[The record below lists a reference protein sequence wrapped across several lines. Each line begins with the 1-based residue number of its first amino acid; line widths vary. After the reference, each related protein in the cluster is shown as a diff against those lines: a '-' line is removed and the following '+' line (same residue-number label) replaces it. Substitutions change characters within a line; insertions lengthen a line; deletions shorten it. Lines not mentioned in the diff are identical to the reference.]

1 MPATSGTLTPA
12 GVPPH
17 PTETTHPATAAP
29 LTINNTASTP
39 LDDPNPHLPPPVPVS
54 DPVFTWGTH
63 SAADF
68 THSLEATYSEVVHWR
83 RNCFT
88 VPLGKAGKEFV
99 GVLSSLFQAFASA
112 STLESV
118 ALKAAT
124 VLPILLLQKPHRAS
138 KTKEHITCIERRMK
152 KWKEGNLNDLVL
164 EGRTIQCRLPNHK
177 SHKAKEKLARS
188 FANLMFAGKCKAALD
203 LLSSSDKG
211 GILHLDD
218 PSDPNTPGSPTV
230 RDVLISKHPTGHSAN
245 ADCILPSAP
254 SEVHPVIFESIDAKA
269 IRSATMRISG
279 SAGPSGLDAQDWRRL
294 CTSFK
299 GASADLCNALA
310 STARRICTSLVDPKS
325 ISPLLACRLIALDK
339 SPGVRPIGIGDT
351 ARRIIAKAVLSVVR
365 SDVQDASGCLQLCGG
380 QISGIEAAVHAV
392 RTAFDSDESEAAL
405 LVDASNAFNALNRQV
420 ALQNIR
426 RSCPPI
432 ATALINT
439 YRAPTELF
447 VDGDALLSQEGTTQ
461 GDPLAM
467 PMYAIATI
475 PLIKKLE
482 GNNKQVWYADD
493 SAAVGKLTDLRTW
506 WDKLVTAGPDFGY
519 FANPSKTW
527 LITKQGRHAD
537 AITTFADTGVNVTPD
552 GRPYLGTAIGSQ
564 EYVEAHTKLKVDEWL
579 SCVNHLTDIA
589 KTQPHAAFAALTHGL
604 MSKWTYL
611 SRTTPGISHIMEPLD
626 ESLRCK
632 LLPALT
638 GRPPP
643 SDLEC
648 SLFALPARL
657 GGLGIGVPS
666 RNADRELQS
675 SLLITSALRD
685 HILSQDDE
693 YGYEIIAKQL
703 QSKATIRN
711 ANKERSSEDANDL
724 TDLLPSS
731 LLRAMTLAK
740 EKGSSTWLTALPL
753 AEHGF
758 TLHKGAFHDA
768 LALRYGWTPSK
779 LPAKCDCG
787 NSFSVEH
794 ALSCA
799 KGGFPSIR
807 HNEIRDLTATLLTE
821 VCNDVR
827 IEPELQPVTD
837 EALSGATANLQDGAR
852 LDIAANGFWGGRFE
866 RTYLDVR
873 VFNPH
878 APSNRHTQLSSCYR
892 KHEREKKRA
901 YEQRVREVE
910 HATFT
915 PLVMAATGGLA
926 NEANI
931 FYKRLASKL
940 ALKWDTLYSSTLCWL
955 RCHLSFSLLRSSI
968 QAIRGARSSRGHPIK
983 SPTAIDL
990 VTSETNI
997 SPDC

>member
-1 MPATSGTLTPA
+1 M
-12 GVPPH
+12 
-17 PTETTHPATAAP
+17 
-29 LTINNTASTP
+29 
-39 LDDPNPHLPPPVPVS
+39 
-54 DPVFTWGTH
+54 
-63 SAADF
+63 
-68 THSLEATYSEVVHWR
+68 
-83 RNCFT
+83 
-88 VPLGKAGKEFV
+88 
-99 GVLSSLFQAFASA
+99 
-112 STLESV
+112 
-118 ALKAAT
+118 
-124 VLPILLLQKPHRAS
+124 
-138 KTKEHITCIERRMK
+138 
-152 KWKEGNLNDLVL
+152 
-164 EGRTIQCRLPNHK
+164 
-177 SHKAKEKLARS
+177 
-188 FANLMFAGKCKAALD
+188 
-203 LLSSSDKG
+203 
-211 GILHLDD
+211 
-218 PSDPNTPGSPTV
+218 
-230 RDVLISKHPTGHSAN
+230 
-245 ADCILPSAP
+245 
-254 SEVHPVIFESIDAKA
+254 
-269 IRSATMRISG
+269 
-279 SAGPSGLDAQDWRRL
+279 
-294 CTSFK
+294 
-299 GASADLCNALA
+299 
-310 STARRICTSLVDPKS
+310 
-325 ISPLLACRLIALDK
+325 
-339 SPGVRPIGIGDT
+339 
-351 ARRIIAKAVLSVVR
+351 
-365 SDVQDASGCLQLCGG
+365 
-380 QISGIEAAVHAV
+380 
-392 RTAFDSDESEAAL
+392 
-405 LVDASNAFNALNRQV
+405 
-420 ALQNIR
+420 
-426 RSCPPI
+426 
-432 ATALINT
+432 
-439 YRAPTELF
+439 
-447 VDGDALLSQEGTTQ
+447 
-461 GDPLAM
+461 
-467 PMYAIATI
+467 
-475 PLIKKLE
+475 
-482 GNNKQVWYADD
+482 
-493 SAAVGKLTDLRTW
+493 
-506 WDKLVTAGPDFGY
+506 
-519 FANPSKTW
+519 
-527 LITKQGRHAD
+527 
-537 AITTFADTGVNVTPD
+537 
-552 GRPYLGTAIGSQ
+552 
-564 EYVEAHTKLKVDEWL
+564 EAHTKLKVDEWL